1 MTKYYKIYTC
11 LILLTGFVVTT
22 GLYSQTEEST
32 FWTTGADIYSSYI
45 WRGIKYGTGPAVQ
58 PVLEYTS
65 GPFTAGAWGSFDFRG
80 YQEVDLYL
88 NYSFP
93 SGFSFGITDYYS
105 PDLEYFDYSRAT
117 GSHAFELSIG
127 ISKNNFSFSANYI
140 LNEAG
145 GIGST
150 GNDLYFQADYSFKLF
165 NLFIGAGNGWL
176 TYEADTGRNKFSICN
191 LGFEVSRNINITD
204 TFDIP
209 VSGQLV
215 FNPDQEQLFI
225 VVGFTL

>member
-1 MTKYYKIYTC
+1 MTKYYKIYTS

-93 SGFSFGITDYYS
+93 SGFSTLHTTS
-105 PDLEYFDYSRAT
+105 L
-117 GSHAFELSIG
+117 
-127 ISKNNFSFSANYI
+127 
-140 LNEAG
+140 
-145 GIGST
+145 
-150 GNDLYFQADYSFKLF
+150 
-165 NLFIGAGNGWL
+165 
-176 TYEADTGRNKFSICN
+176 
-191 LGFEVSRNINITD
+191 
-204 TFDIP
+204 
-209 VSGQLV
+209 LV
-215 FNPDQEQLFI
+215 VNS
-225 VVGFTL
+225 